1 MHVLTVIPV
10 RIGSRRLREKPL
22 RSIHGEALI
31 SIVAQRAVNLGVSTR
46 IVVAADDARVLD
58 AVAHLPVDRILT
70 GPHHKSGTER
80 IAEVLRRPEY
90 ANTQRV
96 LNLQVDQ
103 PFLPSEAAEGALRM
117 VESGFAI
124 GTAAVPLDPV
134 HQSDRNIVKVAVS
147 RASRAGRFARTLTA
161 TEMASG
167 RDEVLHHLGVY
178 AYTRAAVLQWV
189 GLPACVEEH
198 TERLEQLRPMAN
210 GMSIGVA
217 ILDCVAPLAIDT
229 ESDLQRV
236 RSSQVSIRDQSR
248 KSA

>member
-22 RSIHGEALI
+22 RSIHGQPLV
-31 SIVAQRAVNLGVSTR
+31 SIVAQRAVSLGVSPK

-58 AVAHLPVDRILT
+58 AVAHLPVERILT
-70 GPHHKSGTER
+70 GPYHKSGTER

-90 ANTQRV
+90 VNTQRV
-96 LNLQVDQ
+96 LNFQVDQ
-103 PFLPSEAAEGALRM
+103 PFLPTEAAEGALRM

-134 HQSDRNIVKVAVS
+134 HQCDRNIVKVAVS
-147 RASRAGRFARTLTA
+147 KAAWAERFARTVSA

-167 RDEVLHHLGVY
+167 DDEVLHHLGVY

-229 ESDLQRV
+229 ESDLQRA
-236 RSSQVSIRDQSR
+236 RSNQVNIRDRSR

>member
-1 MHVLTVIPV
+1 VRVLTVIPA
-10 RIGSRRLREKPL
+10 RIGSRRLSEKPL
-22 RSIHGEALI
+22 RSIAGEPLV
-31 SIVAQRAVNLGVSTR
+31 SIVAQRALNLGVSTR
-46 IVVAADDARVLD
+46 IVVAADEARVLE
-58 AVAHLPVDRILT
+58 AVAHLAVDRILT

-80 IAEVLRRPEY
+80 VAEVLQRPDY
-90 ANTQRV
+90 ADIQRV

-103 PFLPSEAAEGALRM
+103 PFLPRDAAEGAVRM

-124 GTAAVPLDPV
+124 GTAAARLDPV
-134 HQSDRNIVKVAVS
+134 HQCDRSIVKVAVGKAG
-147 RASRAGRFARTLTA
+147 RAERFARILTA

-167 RDEVLHHLGVY
+167 SDEVLHHLGVY
-178 AYTRAAVLQWV
+178 AYTREAVLQWV
-189 GLPACVEEH
+189 GLPECVEEH

-229 ESDLQRV
+229 ECDLERAQR
-236 RSSQVSIRDQSR
+236 SQIDIKDQSR